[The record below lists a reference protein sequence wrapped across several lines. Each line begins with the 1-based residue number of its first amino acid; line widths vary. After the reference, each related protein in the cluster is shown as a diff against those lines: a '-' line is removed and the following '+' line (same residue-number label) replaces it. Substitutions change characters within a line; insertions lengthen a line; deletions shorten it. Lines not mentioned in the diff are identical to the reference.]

1 MHEPNALR
9 RPARGRR
16 SQGWRSPGTE
26 RMTGRLNLHAGVLRI
41 GMLSATGQCMPLLT
55 LGISHHTAPIEV
67 RERVALS
74 SDDRRRKLK
83 SLLAVD
89 GVAEAFLLAT
99 CNRTEIYCYGPKPE
113 TGAILDWVHDSWN
126 LQGDRLDQYFYMH
139 EDAEAVRHLIR
150 VAGGMDS
157 LVLGESQILGQL
169 KQAWQEA
176 REARAVGNLLDRLCL
191 HAVTTAKSI
200 RSESAIGDE
209 PISVA
214 YTAIVLARQLFS
226 DLGTR
231 HVVLVGAGEMIEL
244 CARHLRQ
251 QGVTRLSIANR
262 DPQKAELLA
271 EQLGATPV
279 ALADL
284 DDALPEADILI
295 TSTSSSRPVVT
306 LDAVK
311 KALAAR
317 RHRPMFIVDIAVP
330 RDVEPEVGKLDDV
343 YLYSIDDLQQVVDEN
358 LHKRNSAARAAE
370 PDIDAAVDDFIR
382 WMNGSRAADSLQL
395 MRRSAHEHSRELV
408 ERALRRME
416 AGHDPKAVLEQLGS
430 TLTNRILHAPTKHLR
445 QAAEENDIDM
455 IATINR
461 IYAPPADQA
470 SGDGGGDEVDHDE
483 DAAAPENPEPSRSGG
498 DSR

>member
-1 MHEPNALR
+1 MREPNALR
-9 RPARGRR
+9 WPAPGRRPRGRE
-16 SQGWRSPGTE
+16 SPESARKTI
-26 RMTGRLNLHAGVLRI
+26 RLNLPAGVLRI
-41 GMLSATGQCMPLLT
+41 GMLSATGQGMPLLT
-55 LGISHHTAPIEV
+55 LGISHHTAPIEI

-74 SDDRRRKLK
+74 SGDRRRKLK
-83 SLLAVD
+83 SLLAVE
-89 GVAEAFLLAT
+89 GVDEAFLLAT
-99 CNRTEIYCYGPKPE
+99 CNRTEIYCYGPKPQ
-113 TGAILDWVHDSWN
+113 TGTILDWVHDSWH
-126 LQGDRLDQYFYMH
+126 LEGDRLDPYFYMR

-157 LVLGESQILGQL
+157 LALGESQILGQL

-176 REARAVGNLLDRLCL
+176 REAQAVGSLLDRLCQ

-200 RSESAIGDE
+200 RHESAIGEE

-226 DLGTR
+226 DLDTC

-244 CARHLRQ
+244 CARHLRR

-262 DPQKAELLA
+262 DPQKAERLA
-271 EQLGATPV
+271 EELGASPV
-279 ALADL
+279 ALANL

-295 TSTSSSRPVVT
+295 TSTASDRPVVT

-330 RDVEPEVGKLDDV
+330 RDVEPEVQKLDDV

-358 LHKRNSAARAAE
+358 LDKRNSAARAAE
-370 PDIDAAVDDFIR
+370 PNIDAAVDEFIR
-382 WMNGSRAADSLQL
+382 WMKGSRAADSLQL
-395 MRRSAHEHSRELV
+395 MRKSGHEHSRELV
-408 ERALRRME
+408 ERALRRLE

-430 TLTNRILHAPTKHLR
+430 TLTNRILHAPSRHLR
-445 QAAEENDIDM
+445 EAAEQDDIDM
-455 IATINR
+455 LATINR
-461 IYAPPADQA
+461 IYAPLADEA
-470 SGDGGGDEVDHDE
+470 GGDGSDHDE
-483 DAAAPENPEPSRSGG
+483 NGAEPKGPGLSESGG
-498 DSR
+498 TR